1 MRIAAIRE
9 TTVSVAAA
17 MRNADIA
24 FDQMTA
30 SAVAV
35 VSDRVRRGE
44 PVVGFGFDS
53 IGRYA
58 HGGLMRERFIPRL
71 EAAAPDALLDG
82 AGLIDP
88 VRAWAAMMAG
98 EKGGGHGDRGGAVG
112 VLDMALWDLRAKL
125 LDRPAWRVIADRFGR
140 PGDPRVFAYASGGHY
155 RDRGD
160 GGADDRAALA
170 DEVRAAVDRGFTQ
183 FKVKVGGAP
192 LDADRRRID
201 AALGA
206 LGPGCRLAV
215 DANTAF
221 DRTGALAFFDAV
233 AGLGLA
239 WVEEP
244 VAPLDYALYAELAA
258 ATRVPLATGE
268 NLMSF
273 DDTRNL
279 LRYAGLRPDR
289 DMIQVDIGLAYGLPE
304 YARIVDLLDDGG
316 TERGDGGGWSPR
328 RLYPHAGHLLSLH
341 AAAGFGLGGWETA
354 LDPDLVISG
363 VPEGCAVEDGCVRP
377 PEAPG
382 FGFET
387 MPRLAAIL
395 VDLVA

>member
-9 TTVSVAAA
+9 TTVSVATA

-35 VSDRVRRGE
+35 VSDRVRDGK

-53 IGRYA
+53 IGRYG
-58 HGGLMRERFIPRL
+58 HGGLLRERFIPRL
-71 EAAAPDALLDG
+71 EAAPPDSLLDEAG
-82 AGLIDP
+82 ALDP
-88 VRAWAAMMAG
+88 VRAWPVMMAG

-125 LDRPAWRVIADRFGR
+125 ADAPAWQVIADRFAR
-140 PGDPRVFAYASGGHY
+140 TPVPDVFAYASGGHY
-155 RDRGD
+155 RAS
-160 GGADDRAALA
+160 GGGDDRAALA
-170 DEVRAAVDRGFTQ
+170 DEVRAAMDAGFTQ
-183 FKVKVGGAP
+183 YKIKVGGAP
-192 LDADRRRID
+192 LDVDRARID

-215 DANTAF
+215 DANTVF
-221 DRTGALAFFDAV
+221 DRAGALAFCAAV
-233 AGLGLA
+233 DGLGLA
-239 WVEEP
+239 WIEEP

-258 ATRVPLATGE
+258 ATATPLATGE

-279 LRYAGLRPDR
+279 LRHGGLRPDR
-289 DMIQVDIGLAYGLPE
+289 DAIQVDIGLAYGLPE
-304 YARIVDLLDDGG
+304 YARIVGLL
-316 TERGDGGGWSPR
+316 EGDAEGAGWSAA
-328 RLYPHAGHLLSLH
+328 RLFPHAGHLLSLH
-341 AAAGFGLGGWETA
+341 AAAAFGLGGWETA
-354 LDPDLVISG
+354 LNAELMIAG
-363 VPEGCAVEDGCVRP
+363 VPDGCTVEAGRIAP
-377 PEAPG
+377 PAAPG

-387 MPRLAAIL
+387 MPRLAAVL
-395 VDLVA
+395 DELTG